1 MNRQPVAIE
10 PAPGL
15 PDAPPPEELSDT
27 TLFLLAFNGKRAA
40 AAFAQALNPLGLR
53 PQQLLVLTLLDST
66 PGMTQ
71 RECVVRSQIDPSTM
85 VGIVDELEEMGLAER
100 RRHPEDRRK
109 HAVHLT
115 AKGKRRLER
124 GREIATAVTDDVLRP
139 LDAKEREQLGDLMRK
154 VSFDRRC

>member
-1 MNRQPVAIE
+1 MAID

-15 PDAPPPEELSDT
+15 PGLHDAPPDELADT
-27 TLFLLAFNGKRAA
+27 TLFLLAFNGKRAG
-40 AAFAQALNPLGLR
+40 AAFARALEPLGLR

-66 PGMTQ
+66 PGLTQ

-85 VGIVDELEEMGLAER
+85 VSLVDELEETGLAER

-115 AKGKRRLER
+115 AKGRRRLER
-124 GREIATAVTDDVLRP
+124 GREIAAQVTDELLKP
-139 LDAKEREQLGDLMRK
+139 LDDAERDQLGDLMRK
-154 VSFDRRC
+154 ISFGRPC